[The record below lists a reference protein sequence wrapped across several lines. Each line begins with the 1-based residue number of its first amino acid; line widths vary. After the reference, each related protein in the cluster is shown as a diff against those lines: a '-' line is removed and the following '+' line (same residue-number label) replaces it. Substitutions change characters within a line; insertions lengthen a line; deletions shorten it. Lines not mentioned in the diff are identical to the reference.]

1 MIGVCAVL
9 AVVVL
14 NSERAAGVMVQA
26 GDVKDS
32 RTTGKF
38 FANLEVELKLLGDDL
53 EGAKGYR
60 CSVTTAIDDTGRN
73 LIKEEQDH
81 KEFSDID
88 SDNPNNIQVTI
99 QLKNPARKATTVK
112 EITGEIDIFKPGNDP
127 ASVVTITNLAEQTKT
142 LLKHATLSAAKIDVI
157 VLSKKQQDQDIK
169 AAEQSKAN
177 EAATDPEK
185 AGEEIGKAFGKAF
198 SGMFSG
204 MMGGSENSMIMQI
217 KDPQSKLLK
226 VEFLDA
232 SGKVIKPEGCM
243 TSSEVR
249 SFDFS
254 EPLPQGA
261 QLRIYVATTKSF
273 VKAPFTLRDV
283 FLP

>member
-1 MIGVCAVL
+1 MIGVCTVL

-73 LIKEEQDH
+73 LIKED
-81 KEFSDID
+81 KNRKDFSDID
-88 SDNPNNIQVTI
+88 NDNPNNIQVTI

-112 EITGEIDIFKPGNDP
+112 EIAGEIDIFKPGNDP
-127 ASVVTITNLAEQTKT
+127 TSVVTITNLAGQTKT
-142 LLKHATLSAAKIDVI
+142 LLKHPTLSAAKISI
-157 VLSKKQQDQDIK
+157 MVLTKKQQDEAAK
-169 AAEQSKAN
+169 AAEQSQAN
-177 EAATDPEK
+177 EAKTDPEK
-185 AGEEIGKAFGKAF
+185 GGEEIGKALGKAF
-198 SGMFSG
+198 SGMFGG
-204 MMGGSENSMIMQI
+204 MMGSSENSMIMQI

-226 VEFLDA
+226 IEFLDA
-232 SGKVIKPEGCM
+232 SGKVIRPEGCM
-243 TSSEVR
+243 RSSEVR
-249 SFDFS
+249 SFDFP
-254 EPLPQGA
+254 EPLPQEA
-261 QLRIYVATTKSF
+261 QLRIYVATAKSF